1 MVLIGLVPAVGLVA
15 VTGIQQRQR
24 AAEQVKAEAIG
35 LARLASA
42 DQARLIE
49 QAHQVLVA
57 LAQIPAIK
65 QGDQAACTD
74 LLRDVRRQ
82 YPFTANLGVI
92 RLDGSVAC
100 SALPFDPSLDLSDRL
115 YFQRALETR
124 DFSIGEYQVGRITGV
139 PSINFGY
146 PIRGEDGYITGVAFA
161 ALDLAWLSS
170 VAEDA
175 DLPKMSTVK
184 LLDYEGTVLVRQ
196 PDPDNWVGSS
206 ESDSLLFDAIRN
218 AGGEGTVETAG
229 LDGTRRLYG
238 FTTLGASPGQQ
249 AYIAVGIP
257 AATAYADVDRAL
269 TTNLVGL
276 AIIAAFAL
284 AVTWMGSDRLLRR
297 PLAELSSA
305 ASLVGKGDLSARTGV
320 PHDQSELGNLAQ
332 SFDRMAE
339 ALEQQ
344 HGERDEFERALR
356 ASEAQYRHLFT
367 EMHSA
372 LALHEMIYNE
382 AGEPQDY
389 RFVEVNPAFEE
400 LIGLSAG
407 SIEGRTA
414 RELSLGFDE
423 AWLQRYEKVV
433 STGESARYED
443 YLEKLDKHL
452 EVSAFRPRPGHFAAL
467 MTDITTRKQ
476 AEARVH
482 RQLQRLRALRAIDLA
497 IASSLDPRVTF
508 DVLLDQVTHQLEV
521 DAASLLVFDRH
532 MRTLTFRAGRGFR
545 TDALRHTRL
554 KLGEGQAGQA
564 ALKREIVRLPDL
576 QASLDGFSRS
586 PMLEDENFISY
597 YAAPLEAKGRIMGVL
612 EIFHR
617 EPLTPDQ
624 DWFDFLEAL
633 AGQGAIAIENSE
645 LFNEVQ
651 ISNQELIQAYDTT
664 LEGWARALELRD
676 DETEGHSARVT
687 EVTVRLARSMGV
699 SDSELVNIRRG
710 SLLHDIGKMG
720 IPDRILLKPG
730 PLTDEEW
737 EIMRRHPVYAY
748 ELLAPINFL
757 RPAIAIPYCHHEK
770 WDGTGYPRG
779 LSGNR
784 IPLPARIFAVVDVWD
799 ALRSDRPYREA
810 WEEDRVR
817 EYIRDQSGEH
827 FDPEAVD
834 AFLQLDLEL
843 PEAIAFD

>member
-1 MVLIGLVPAVGLVA
+1 MILVGLVPAIALVA
-15 VTGIQQRQR
+15 ITGIQQRER
-24 AAEQVKAEAIG
+24 AAEQVKTEAIG
-35 LARLASA
+35 LARVASA

-49 QAHQVLVA
+49 QSRQVLVA
-57 LAQIPAIK
+57 LSQIPAIK
-65 QGDQAACTD
+65 EGDRAACTD
-74 LLRDVRRQ
+74 LMRDVRRQ
-82 YPFTANLGVI
+82 YPFTSNLGVI
-92 RLDGSVAC
+92 GLDGSVAC
-100 SALPFDPSLDLSDRL
+100 SALPFDSSLDLSDRL

-124 DFSIGEYQVGRITGV
+124 DYSIGKYQVGRITGV

-146 PIRGEDGYITGVAFA
+146 PIRGEDGYVTGVVFA
-161 ALDLAWLSS
+161 ALDLAWLGS

-175 DLPKMSTVK
+175 ALPNRSTVK
-184 LLDYEGTVLVRQ
+184 LLDHDGTVLVRQ
-196 PDPDNWVGSS
+196 PDPENWVGSS
-206 ESDSLLFDAIRN
+206 ESDSLLFHAIRN
-218 AGGEGTVETAG
+218 AGGEGTVETTG
-229 LDGTRRLYG
+229 RDGTPRLYG
-238 FTTLGASPGQQ
+238 FTTLGDSPGQQ

-257 AATAYADVDRAL
+257 ASTAYANVDRAL

-276 AIIAAFAL
+276 GIITAFAL
-284 AVTWMGSDRLLRR
+284 AVAWMGSERLLRR

-305 ASLVGKGDLSARTGV
+305 ASLVGKGDLSTRTGV
-320 PHDQSELGNLAQ
+320 PHDQSELGQLAQ

-339 ALEQQ
+339 ALERQNE
-344 HGERDEFERALR
+344 EREAFERALQ
-356 ASEAQYRHLFT
+356 ASEEQYRQLFT

-372 LALHEMIYNE
+372 LALHEMIYDE

-389 RFVEVNPAFEE
+389 RFVGINPAFEE
-400 LIGLSAG
+400 LMGLSAG

-414 RELSLGFDE
+414 RELSLIFDE

-443 YLEKLDKHL
+443 YVEELDKHL
-452 EVSAFRPRPGHFAAL
+452 EVSAFRPHPGHFAAL

-476 AEARVH
+476 AEAKFR

-497 IASSLDPRVTF
+497 IASSLDPRVTI
-508 DVLLDQVTHQLEV
+508 DVLLDQVTQELEV
-521 DAASLLVFDRH
+521 DAACLLVFDRH
-532 MRTLTFRAGRGFR
+532 MRTLTFQAGRGFR
-545 TDALRHTRL
+545 TEALRHTRL

-564 ALKREIVRLPDL
+564 ALKREIIRLPDL
-576 QASLDGFSRS
+576 QGSLDGLSRS
-586 PMLEDENFISY
+586 PLLEHEGFASY
-597 YAAPLEAKGRIMGVL
+597 YAAPLEAKGRILGVL
-612 EIFHR
+612 EVFHR
-617 EPLTPDQ
+617 DPLTPDQ

-651 ISNQELIQAYDTT
+651 ISNQELVQAYDTT

-687 EVTVRLARSMGV
+687 ELTVRLSRSMGV
-699 SDSELVNIRRG
+699 SDSELVNFRRG
-710 SLLHDIGKMG
+710 ALLHDIGKMG

-730 PLTDEEW
+730 PLNEEEW

-757 RPAIAIPYCHHEK
+757 RQAIDIPYCHHEK
-770 WDGTGYPRG
+770 WDGSGYPRG
-779 LSGNR
+779 LSGNK

-799 ALRSDRPYREA
+799 ALRSDRPYRKA
-810 WEEDRVR
+810 WEEDRAR
-817 EYIRDQSGEH
+817 EYIRDQSGQH
-827 FDPEAVD
+827 FDPQAVE

-843 PEAIAFD
+843 PEGIAFD